1 MRPNLFLATL
11 ILAGYVLP
19 AAGVTLTRRAT
30 MVGGGGTNGKCTIQ
44 VDVDG
49 AAEVAVSGDTG
60 RLRTLSGQTAQWRR
74 FECNGQIPRNP
85 ADFRFRG
92 IDGRGDVNLVSDP
105 RNTGVAVVRI
115 NDPKG
120 GSEGYTFDLEW
131 TGGSYGGLN
140 DGYGYN
146 RDRYSRDDYR
156 YNRDDNRYN
165 RNDRLSPNDY
175 GYDNGRQQAR
185 AVAGQGAI
193 RACRD
198 AITDRINRD
207 GYTRVNIVR
216 IVADDNPGRND
227 YLVGTATARGRSSMV
242 DFSFS
247 CNMNFDTGRVR
258 SVQLNAR

>member
-1 MRPNLFLATL
+1 
-11 ILAGYVLP
+11 
-19 AAGVTLTRRAT
+19 
-30 MVGGGGTNGKCTIQ
+30 MVGGGGSNGKCTIE

-49 AAEVAVSGDTG
+49 AAEVAVSGDMG

-105 RNTGVAVVRI
+105 RNNGTAVVRI

-140 DGYGYN
+140 DGYGYG
-146 RDRYSRDDYR
+146 RDRYGRDDY
-156 YNRDDNRYN
+156 RYN
-165 RNDRLSPNDY
+165 RNDRLSRD
-175 GYDNGRQQAR
+175 GYADDRQRAR
-185 AVAGQGAI
+185 EVAGPGAI

-207 GYTRVNIVR
+207 GYTRVNIQRVD
-216 IVADDNPGRND
+216 ADDNPGRND
-227 YLVGTATARGRSSMV
+227 YLIGTATARGRNSTV
-242 DFSFS
+242 DFDFS